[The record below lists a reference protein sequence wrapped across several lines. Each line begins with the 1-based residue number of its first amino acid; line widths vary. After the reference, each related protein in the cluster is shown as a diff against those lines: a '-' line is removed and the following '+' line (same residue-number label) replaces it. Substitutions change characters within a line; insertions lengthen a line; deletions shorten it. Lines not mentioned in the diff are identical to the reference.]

1 MWEGVVGPALA
12 PRSLSSA
19 RPRPS
24 LPPRPQSRMH
34 PQSGAVELQFSWEQC
49 PLKGD
54 RVLGWEEGKVFPF
67 TENEVRRYLEYGL
80 DWQTGVS
87 RW

>member
-1 MWEGVVGPALA
+1 
-12 PRSLSSA
+12 
-19 RPRPS
+19 
-24 LPPRPQSRMH
+24 MH
-34 PQSGAVELQFSWEQC
+34 PQSGAVELQFSWEQG

-67 TENEVRRYLEYGL
+67 TEDEVRRYLEYGL